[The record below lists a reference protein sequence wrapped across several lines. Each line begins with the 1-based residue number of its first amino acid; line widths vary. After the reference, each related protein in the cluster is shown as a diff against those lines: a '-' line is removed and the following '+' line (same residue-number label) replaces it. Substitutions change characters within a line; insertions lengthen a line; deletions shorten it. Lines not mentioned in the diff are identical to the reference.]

1 MEMNIEQKLKMVLAY
16 QNVSQ
21 RELARRLGTS
31 SSNLNLKIK
40 RNTLTYE
47 DLQQIAELLG
57 CEWRAEFILPDG
69 TRI

>member
-1 MEMNIEQKLKMVLAY
+1 MTIEQKLKAVLAITGT
-16 QNVSQ
+16 SQ
-21 RELARRLGTS
+21 RELARRLGTT

-47 DLQQIAELLG
+47 DLRQIAELLG

>member
-1 MEMNIEQKLKMVLAY
+1 MTIEQKLKAVLAITGI
-16 QNVSQ
+16 SQ
-21 RELARRLGTS
+21 RELARRLGTT

>member
-1 MEMNIEQKLKMVLAY
+1 MNIEQKLKMVLAY

-47 DLQQIAELLG
+47 DLRQIAELLG

>member
-1 MEMNIEQKLKMVLAY
+1 MTIEQKLKAVLAITGI
-16 QNVSQ
+16 SQ
-21 RELARRLGTS
+21 AELARRMGTTP
-31 SSNLNLKIK
+31 SNLNLKIK

>member
-1 MEMNIEQKLKMVLAY
+1 MTTEQKIKMLLGYAGI
-16 QNVSQ
+16 SQ
-21 RELARRLGTS
+21 AELARRLGDTP
-31 SSNLNLKIK
+31 SNFNHRLKKDNLKNK
-40 RNTLTYE
+40 